1 MADLSKTTTLVNGD
15 VFDPQVVSD
24 MIKAKVSAKA
34 AMSGYIAVDTSLQ
47 GTPGSTVTV
56 PRWGY
61 IGAAEDYAEG
71 TPIDT
76 TKMAFTTAQYGI
88 KKIGKGVMLTDEA
101 QLSGYGN
108 PMGTATAQI
117 ALSISEKL
125 DNDRL
130 DVLYESHNVCDQSTA
145 VIKYTAIVDGVDMF
159 NEEEDSRKVILIH
172 SKQKTQL
179 RKDSDFISA
188 DKFEAGV
195 MVSGSIGRIA
205 GCDVIV
211 SNKVAL
217 IKYVTAAST
226 DTGAVAVVA
235 DASYVSGTN
244 LKASHVAS
252 VTWDA
257 TNGKIVSP
265 AVGDYVVAV
274 ANNYYMNPIIKL
286 NNDSETEDDTPA
298 VTYFLKRD
306 NLVEHER
313 HVGVGDEIVC
323 TAHGMPALTNE
334 AKVVILKTKEK

>member
-1 MADLSKTTTLVNGD
+1 MADLTKTTTLVNGD

-34 AMSGYIAVDTSLQ
+34 AMTGYIKVDSTLS
-47 GTPGSTVTV
+47 GNAGSTVTV

-76 TKMAFTTAQYGI
+76 TKMAFTTASYGI

-130 DVLYESHNVCDQSTA
+130 DVLYESKNVCDASTA
-145 VIKYTAIVDGVDMF
+145 AIKYSAIVDGVDMF

-179 RKDSDFISA
+179 RKDADFIAA
-188 DKFEAGV
+188 DKI
-195 MVSGSIGRIA
+195 GSELLTNGAIGRIA
-205 GCDVIV
+205 GCDVVV
-211 SNKVAL
+211 SNKV
-217 IKYVTAAST
+217 KNEGGV
-226 DTGAVAVVA
+226 
-235 DASYVSGTN
+235 
-244 LKASHVAS
+244 
-252 VTWDA
+252 
-257 TNGKIVSP
+257 
-265 AVGDYVVAV
+265 
-274 ANNYYMNPIIKL
+274 YYNPIIKL
-286 NNDSETEDDTPA
+286 NNTAETEDDLPA

-306 NLVEHER
+306 NLVEHDRE
-313 HVGVGDEIVC
+313 VGVGDKIVC

-334 AKVVILKTKEK
+334 AKVVILKTKA